1 MLSNMDDWRR
11 THSCNAL
18 SLKNVGTSVLLMGW
32 VHRRRDHGGVIFVD
46 LRDREG
52 ITQVVFNEAAP
63 EAQKT
68 ADQLRSEYVIAIK
81 GTVRARPDGM
91 KNETLATGEIDVLAD
106 DIRILNTALTPPFM
120 LDEYNQTSEDVRLRY
135 RYIDLRRPQLQKN
148 IILRHELTRSIREY
162 FYANGFLDIET
173 PFLTVSTPEGARD
186 YLVPSRVNPGKFY
199 ALPQSPQ
206 QFKQLLMMS
215 GFEKYFQIV
224 RCFRD
229 EDLRADRQPEFTQLD
244 VEMSFIDRVDIIELI
259 EGLIVKLFKDIK
271 GVALSRPFPTMT
283 YADAMER
290 YGHDAPDTRFEM
302 YLKTINHL
310 VADCGFAVFAEAAK
324 GDESTVKAVNAKGA
338 GLKFTRKD
346 LDGLASFVETLGAKG
361 LAYIKINNDG
371 LQSPIIKFLGDELTK
386 KIVAEM
392 DGQAGDIIFF
402 GAGDTH
408 TVNLSLSKL
417 RIKMADML
425 GLIKPEHF
433 ALTWVLDFPLLEWNE
448 DEKRYVAV
456 HHPFTAPMDEDV
468 PLLSSAPKKARAK
481 AYDLV
486 LNGSEIG
493 GGSIRIHR
501 SDVQKSMFELMG
513 FKDEEL
519 KRRFGYFVDALKYG
533 TPPHGGIA
541 FGIDRV
547 AAIFAGADSI
557 RDVIAFPKTQKAT
570 DMMCDA
576 PNIVDDKQL
585 RELHIKTSVIS

>member
-1 MLSNMDDWRR
+1 MAEWRR
-11 THSCNAL
+11 THSCG
-18 SLKNVGTSVLLMGW
+18 SLTGKNEGETVILMGW
-32 VHRRRDHGGVIFVD
+32 VQRRRDHGGVIFVD

-52 ITQVVFNEAAP
+52 ITQVVFNESAP
-63 EAQKT
+63 EAQQT
-68 ADQLRSEYVIAIK
+68 ADSLRSEFVIAIK
-81 GTVRARPDGM
+81 GTVCKRPEGM
-91 KNETLATGEIDVLAD
+91 RNENLVTGEIEVITSEIRVL
-106 DIRILNTALTPPFM
+106 NNALTPPFM
-120 LDEYNQTSEDVRLRY
+120 LDEFNQTSEDIRLKY
-135 RYIDLRRPQLQKN
+135 RYLDLRRPQLQKN
-148 IILRHELTRSIREY
+148 IMMRHDLTRKIREY
-162 FYANGFLDIET
+162 LYERGFLDIET

-244 VEMSFIDRVDIIELI
+244 IEMSFADRQDVIDLI
-259 EGLIVKLFKDIK
+259 EGLFIKLFKEMK
-271 GVALSRPFPTMT
+271 GINLTAPFPRMT
-283 YADAMER
+283 YADAMEK

-310 VADCGFAVFAEAAK
+310 VADCNFGVFAEACK
-324 GDESTVKAVNAKGA
+324 EGSVKAVTAKGA
-338 GLKFTRKD
+338 AEKFSRKD
-346 LDGLASFVETLGAKG
+346 IDGLTDFVTGLGAKG
-361 LAYIKINNDG
+361 LAYVKINKDG
-371 LQSPIIKFLGDELTK
+371 LQSPLIKFLGEELMA
-386 KIVAEM
+386 KIVTEM
-392 DGQAGDIIFF
+392 DGKAGDIIFF
-402 GAGDTH
+402 GAGETGP
-408 TVNLSLSKL
+408 VNMYMSKL
-417 RIKMADML
+417 RIQMAHML
-425 GLIKPEHF
+425 GLIKPEQYS
-433 ALTWVLDFPLLEWNE
+433 LTWVLDFPLLEWDAE
-448 DEKRYVAV
+448 ERRYVAV
-456 HHPFTAPMDEDV
+456 HHPFTSPMDEDV
-468 PLLSSAPKKARAK
+468 PLLGTEPKKARAK

-501 SDVQKSMFELMG
+501 SDVQKQMFELMG

-519 KRRFGYFVDALKYG
+519 QRRFGYFVDALKYG

-547 AAIFAGADSI
+547 ASLFAGAESI

-576 PNIVDDKQL
+576 PNYVDDKQL
-585 RELHIKTSVIS
+585 RELHIKTTATKDA